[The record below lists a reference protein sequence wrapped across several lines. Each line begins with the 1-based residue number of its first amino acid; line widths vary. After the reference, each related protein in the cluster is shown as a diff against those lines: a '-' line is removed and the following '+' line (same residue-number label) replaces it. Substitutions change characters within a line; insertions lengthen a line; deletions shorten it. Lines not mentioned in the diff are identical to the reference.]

1 MKIALCQINPTVG
14 AINQN
19 KKSIFDWYHRAVDL
33 GADLVVFPELSLI
46 GYPPQDLLLRNR
58 FIENAKNALDEIAQK
73 STIPIILGNTM
84 MEDNKLYNCA
94 FFCEKGEIISHYKK
108 RLLPTYDVFDE
119 ARYFTSGSEPCVVKV
134 SINGENVYLG
144 LQICEDLWDKNYSCD
159 LVEELKAKGAEI
171 IINLSAS
178 PYRVD
183 RLLDRCELIQ
193 SKASDNRLSYVYCN
207 LVGAQDELIFDGQS
221 LAYNENGELIAQG
234 KAFEEEI
241 LLVDINN
248 SQTIDLKDSRREEK
262 IYNALVLGVKDY
274 FNKTGHSE
282 AVIGLSG
289 GIDSSLTACI
299 AVDALGIENV
309 HGVSMPSKFS
319 SQHSKDDA
327 KLLSE
332 NLGVDYRTISIESIV
347 SSFEESLKASYNGSE
362 PGVAE
367 ENIQARTRGSII
379 MALSNKFN
387 WLVLSTGNK
396 TELAM
401 GYCTLYGD
409 MNGGLAVISDLSK
422 TDVYALSRWVN
433 EKAGFDCIP
442 INSIEKPPSAELAPN
457 QVDPFDYDV
466 VSPLVTALIDNQK
479 SPSELIKE
487 GADPGLV
494 KDISNRIRINE
505 YKRRQAAPGLRVTSK
520 AFGIGRRVPIVNQR
534 SEEHTS
540 ELQSP
545 FYIFNI
551 IGFGPKTISS

>member
-19 KKSIFDWYHRAVDL
+19 KKIILETYNRAIDL
-33 GADLVVFPELSLI
+33 EADVIVFPELAII
-46 GYPPQDLLLRNR
+46 GYPPQDLLLRDR
-58 FIENAKNALDEIAQK
+58 FIINAQNALNEIAQK
-73 STIPIILGNTM
+73 STIPVILGNTLI
-84 MEDNKLYNCA
+84 EDNKLYNCA
-94 FFCEKGEIISHYKK
+94 FICENGEIVSHYKK

-119 ARYFTSGSEPCVVKV
+119 ARYFAAGNKHCIVELAIDGKNTK
-134 SINGENVYLG
+134 IG

-159 LVEELKAKGAEI
+159 LAKELKESGAEI
-171 IINLSAS
+171 IINISAS

-183 RLLDRCELIQ
+183 KLLDRCELIQ
-193 SKASDNRLSYVYCN
+193 TKAKDNSIPYIYCN

-221 LAYNENGELIAQG
+221 LAYNENGQLIAQG
-234 KAFEEEI
+234 KSFEEEI
-241 LLVDINN
+241 VMVDFSLNKPMN
-248 SQTIDLKDSRREEK
+248 LKVLQREEK

-274 FNKTGHSE
+274 FKKTNHSE

-289 GIDSSLTACI
+289 GIDSSLTASI
-299 AVDALGIENV
+299 AVDALSKENV

-347 SSFEESLKASYNGSE
+347 SSFEQSLKASYNGNES
-362 PGVAE
+362 GVAE
-367 ENIQARTRGSII
+367 ENIQARARGSII

-422 TDVYALSRWVN
+422 TDVYALSKWVN
-433 EKAGFDCIP
+433 KNAGFERIP
-442 INSIEKPPSAELAPN
+442 LSSIEKPPSAELRPE

-466 VSPLVTALIDNQK
+466 VSPLVSSLIDDEK

-487 GADPGLV
+487 GADPELV

-505 YKRRQAAPGLRVTSK
+505 YKRRQAAPGLKVTSK
-520 AFGIGRRVPIVNQR
+520 AFGMGRRVPIINQYD
-534 SEEHTS
+534 
-540 ELQSP
+540 EL
-545 FYIFNI
+545 
-551 IGFGPKTISS
+551 KHD

>member
-1 MKIALCQINPTVG
+1 MKITLCQINPTVG

-119 ARYFTSGSEPCVVKV
+119 ARYFTSGSEPFVVKV

-193 SKASDNRLSYVYCN
+193 SKASDNRLSYLYCN

-241 LLVDINN
+241 LMVDVKN
-248 SQTIDLKDSRREEK
+248 SQTIDLIDSIREEK

-274 FNKTGHSE
+274 FKKTGHTE

-332 NLGVDYRTISIESIV
+332 NLGIDYRTISIESIV
-347 SSFEESLKASYNGSE
+347 SSFEESLKTSYNGSE
-362 PGVAE
+362 LGVAE
-367 ENIQARTRGSII
+367 ENIQARARGSII

-442 INSIEKPPSAELAPN
+442 INSIEKPPSAELTPN

-505 YKRRQAAPGLRVTSK
+505 YKRRQAAPGLKVTSK
-520 AFGIGRRVPIVNQR
+520 AFGMGRRVPIINQYD
-534 SEEHTS
+534 
-540 ELQSP
+540 EL
-545 FYIFNI
+545 
-551 IGFGPKTISS
+551 KHD

>member
-19 KKSIFDWYHRAVDL
+19 KKIILETYNRAIDL
-33 GADLVVFPELSLI
+33 EADVIVFPELAII
-46 GYPPQDLLLRNR
+46 GYPPQDLLLRDR
-58 FIENAKNALDEIAQK
+58 FIINAQNALNEIAQK
-73 STIPIILGNTM
+73 STVPVILGNTLI
-84 MEDNKLYNCA
+84 EHNKLNNCA
-94 FFCEKGEIISHYKK
+94 FICENGEIVSHYKK

-119 ARYFTSGSEPCVVKV
+119 ARYFAAGNKYCIVELAIDGKNTK
-134 SINGENVYLG
+134 IG

-159 LVEELKAKGAEI
+159 LAKELKESGAEI
-171 IINLSAS
+171 IINISAS

-183 RLLDRCELIQ
+183 KLLDRCELIQ
-193 SKASDNRLSYVYCN
+193 TKAKDNSIPYIYCN

-221 LAYNENGELIAQG
+221 LAYNENGQLIAQG
-234 KAFEEEI
+234 KSFEEEI
-241 LLVDINN
+241 VMVDFSLNKPMN
-248 SQTIDLKDSRREEK
+248 LKVLQREEK

-274 FNKTGHSE
+274 FKKTNHSE

-289 GIDSSLTACI
+289 GIDSSLTASI
-299 AVDALGIENV
+299 AVDALSKENV

-319 SQHSKDDA
+319 SQHSKYDA

-347 SSFEESLKASYNGSE
+347 SSFEQSLKASYNGSE
-362 PGVAE
+362 SGVAE
-367 ENIQARTRGSII
+367 ENIQARARGSII

-422 TDVYALSRWVN
+422 TDVYALSKWVN
-433 EKAGFDCIP
+433 KNAGFERIP
-442 INSIEKPPSAELAPN
+442 LSSIEKPPSAELRPE

-466 VSPLVTALIDNQK
+466 VSPLVSSLIDDEK

-487 GADPGLV
+487 GADPELV
-494 KDISNRIRINE
+494 KDISSRIRINE
-505 YKRRQAAPGLRVTSK
+505 YKRRQAAPGLKVTSK
-520 AFGIGRRVPIVNQR
+520 AFGMGRRVPIINQYD
-534 SEEHTS
+534 
-540 ELQSP
+540 EL
-545 FYIFNI
+545 
-551 IGFGPKTISS
+551 KHD

>member
-19 KKSIFDWYHRAVDL
+19 KKIILETYSRAIDL
-33 GADLVVFPELSLI
+33 EADVIVFPELAII
-46 GYPPQDLLLRNR
+46 GYPPQDLLLRDR
-58 FIENAKNALDEIAQK
+58 FIINAQNALNEIAQK
-73 STIPIILGNTM
+73 STIPVILGNTLI
-84 MEDNKLYNCA
+84 EHNKLYNCA
-94 FFCEKGEIISHYKK
+94 FICENGEIVSHYKK

-119 ARYFTSGSEPCVVKV
+119 DRYFSAGNKHCIVELAIDGKNTK
-134 SINGENVYLG
+134 IG

-159 LVEELKAKGAEI
+159 LAKELKESGAEI
-171 IINLSAS
+171 IINISAS

-183 RLLDRCELIQ
+183 KLLDRCELIQ
-193 SKASDNRLSYVYCN
+193 TKAKDNSIPYIYCN

-221 LAYNENGELIAQG
+221 LAYNENGQLIAQG
-234 KAFEEEI
+234 KSFEEEI
-241 LLVDINN
+241 VMVDLSLNKPMN
-248 SQTIDLKDSRREEK
+248 LKVLQREEK

-274 FNKTGHSE
+274 FKKTNHSE

-289 GIDSSLTACI
+289 GIDSSLTASI
-299 AVDALGIENV
+299 AVDALGKENV

-347 SSFEESLKASYNGSE
+347 SSFEQSLKASYNGSE
-362 PGVAE
+362 SGVAE
-367 ENIQARTRGSII
+367 ENIQARARGSII

-409 MNGGLAVISDLSK
+409 MNGGLAVISDISK
-422 TDVYALSRWVN
+422 TDVYALSKWVN
-433 EKAGFDCIP
+433 KNAGFERIP
-442 INSIEKPPSAELAPN
+442 LSSIVKPPSAELRPE

-466 VSPLVTALIDNQK
+466 VSPLVSSLIDDEK

-487 GADPGLV
+487 GADPELV
-494 KDISNRIRINE
+494 KDISSRIRINE
-505 YKRRQAAPGLRVTSK
+505 YKRRQAAPGLKVTSK
-520 AFGIGRRVPIVNQR
+520 AFGMGRRVPIINQYD
-534 SEEHTS
+534 
-540 ELQSP
+540 EL
-545 FYIFNI
+545 
-551 IGFGPKTISS
+551 KHD

>member
-1 MKIALCQINPTVG
+1 MKITLCQINPTVG

-33 GADLVVFPELSLI
+33 GADLVIFPELSLI

-193 SKASDNRLSYVYCN
+193 SKATDNRLSYLYCN

-241 LLVDINN
+241 LMVDVKN
-248 SQTIDLKDSRREEK
+248 SQTIDLIDSRREEK

-274 FNKTGHSE
+274 FKKTGHTE

-347 SSFEESLKASYNGSE
+347 SSFEESLKTSYNGSE
-362 PGVAE
+362 LGVAE
-367 ENIQARTRGSII
+367 ENIQARARGSII

-409 MNGGLAVISDLSK
+409 MNGGLSVISDLSK

-520 AFGIGRRVPIVNQR
+520 AFGIGRRVPIVNQFD
-534 SEEHTS
+534 
-540 ELQSP
+540 EL
-545 FYIFNI
+545 NND
-551 IGFGPKTISS
+551 

>member
-19 KKSIFDWYHRAVDL
+19 KKIILETYSRAIDL
-33 GADLVVFPELSLI
+33 KADVIVFPELAII
-46 GYPPQDLLLRNR
+46 GYPPQDLLLRDR
-58 FIENAKNALDEIAQK
+58 FIINAQNALNEIAQK
-73 STIPIILGNTM
+73 STIPVILGNTLI
-84 MEDNKLYNCA
+84 EHNKLYNCA
-94 FFCEKGEIISHYKK
+94 FICENGEIVSHYKK

-119 ARYFTSGSEPCVVKV
+119 DRYFSAGNKHCIVELAIDGKNTK
-134 SINGENVYLG
+134 IG

-159 LVEELKAKGAEI
+159 LAKELKESGAEI
-171 IINLSAS
+171 IINISAS

-183 RLLDRCELIQ
+183 KLLDRCELIQ
-193 SKASDNRLSYVYCN
+193 TKAKDNSIPYIYCN

-221 LAYNENGELIAQG
+221 LAYNENGQLIAQG
-234 KAFEEEI
+234 KSFEEEI
-241 LLVDINN
+241 VMVDLSLNKPMN
-248 SQTIDLKDSRREEK
+248 LKVLQREEK

-274 FNKTGHSE
+274 FKKTNHSE

-289 GIDSSLTACI
+289 GIDSSLTALI
-299 AVDALGIENV
+299 AVDALGKENV

-347 SSFEESLKASYNGSE
+347 SSFEQSLKASYNGSE
-362 PGVAE
+362 SGVAE
-367 ENIQARTRGSII
+367 ENIQARARGSII

-422 TDVYALSRWVN
+422 TDVYALSKWVN
-433 EKAGFDCIP
+433 KNAGFERIP
-442 INSIEKPPSAELAPN
+442 LSSIEKPPSAELCLD
-457 QVDPFDYDV
+457 QVDPFDYNV
-466 VSPLVTALIDNQK
+466 VSPLVSALIDDEK
-479 SPSELIKE
+479 SPSELIEE
-487 GADPGLV
+487 GADPELV

-505 YKRRQAAPGLRVTSK
+505 YKRRQAAPGLKVTSK
-520 AFGIGRRVPIVNQR
+520 AFGMGRRVPIINQYD
-534 SEEHTS
+534 
-540 ELQSP
+540 EL
-545 FYIFNI
+545 
-551 IGFGPKTISS
+551 KHD

>member
-144 LQICEDLWDKNYSCD
+144 LQICEDLWDKNYSGD

-241 LLVDINN
+241 LMVDIKN

-505 YKRRQAAPGLRVTSK
+505 YKRRQAAPGLKVTSK
-520 AFGIGRRVPIVNQR
+520 AFGMGRRVPIINQYD
-534 SEEHTS
+534 
-540 ELQSP
+540 EL
-545 FYIFNI
+545 
-551 IGFGPKTISS
+551 KHD

>member
-1 MKIALCQINPTVG
+1 MKITLCQINPTVG

-193 SKASDNRLSYVYCN
+193 SKASDNRLSYLYCN

-241 LLVDINN
+241 LMVDVKN
-248 SQTIDLKDSRREEK
+248 SQTIDLIDSIREEK

-274 FNKTGHSE
+274 FKKTGHTE

-332 NLGVDYRTISIESIV
+332 NLGIDYRTISIESIV
-347 SSFEESLKASYNGSE
+347 SSFEESLKTSYNGSE
-362 PGVAE
+362 LGVAE
-367 ENIQARTRGSII
+367 ENIQARARGSII

-520 AFGIGRRVPIVNQR
+520 AFGIGRRVPIVNQFD
-534 SEEHTS
+534 
-540 ELQSP
+540 EL
-545 FYIFNI
+545 NND
-551 IGFGPKTISS
+551 

>member
-19 KKSIFDWYHRAVDL
+19 KKIILETYNRAIDL
-33 GADLVVFPELSLI
+33 EADVIVFPELAII
-46 GYPPQDLLLRNR
+46 GYPPQDLLLRDR
-58 FIENAKNALDEIAQK
+58 FIINAQNALNEIAQK
-73 STIPIILGNTM
+73 STIPVILGNTLI
-84 MEDNKLYNCA
+84 EHNKLYNCA
-94 FFCEKGEIISHYKK
+94 FICENGEIVSHYKK

-119 ARYFTSGSEPCVVKV
+119 DRYFAAGNKHCIVELAIDGKNTK
-134 SINGENVYLG
+134 IG

-159 LVEELKAKGAEI
+159 LAKELKESGAEI
-171 IINLSAS
+171 IINISAS

-183 RLLDRCELIQ
+183 KLLDRCELIQ
-193 SKASDNRLSYVYCN
+193 TKAKDNSIPYIYCN

-221 LAYNENGELIAQG
+221 LAYNENGQLIAQG
-234 KAFEEEI
+234 KSFEEEI
-241 LLVDINN
+241 VMVDLSLNKPMN
-248 SQTIDLKDSRREEK
+248 LKVVQREEK
-262 IYNALVLGVKDY
+262 IYKALVLGIKDY
-274 FNKTGHSE
+274 FKKTNHSE

-289 GIDSSLTACI
+289 GIDSSLTALI
-299 AVDALGIENV
+299 AVDALGKENV

-347 SSFEESLKASYNGSE
+347 SSFEQSLKASYNGSE
-362 PGVAE
+362 SGVAE
-367 ENIQARTRGSII
+367 ENIQARARGSII

-422 TDVYALSRWVN
+422 TDVYALSKWVN
-433 EKAGFDCIP
+433 KNAGFERIP
-442 INSIEKPPSAELAPN
+442 LSSIEKPPSAELRPE

-466 VSPLVTALIDNQK
+466 VSPLVSYLIDDEK

-487 GADPGLV
+487 GSDPELV
-494 KDISNRIRINE
+494 KEISNRIRINE
-505 YKRRQAAPGLRVTSK
+505 YKRRQAAPGLKVTSK
-520 AFGIGRRVPIVNQR
+520 AFGMGRRVPIINQYD
-534 SEEHTS
+534 
-540 ELQSP
+540 EL
-545 FYIFNI
+545 
-551 IGFGPKTISS
+551 KHD

>member
-1 MKIALCQINPTVG
+1 MKITLCQINPTVG

-33 GADLVVFPELSLI
+33 GADLVIFPELSLI

-193 SKASDNRLSYVYCN
+193 SKASDNRLSYLYCN

-241 LLVDINN
+241 LMVDVKN
-248 SQTIDLKDSRREEK
+248 SQTIDLIDSRREEK

-274 FNKTGHSE
+274 FKKTGHTE

-347 SSFEESLKASYNGSE
+347 SSFEESLKTSYNGSE
-362 PGVAE
+362 LGVAE
-367 ENIQARTRGSII
+367 ENIQARARGSII

-409 MNGGLAVISDLSK
+409 MNGGLSVISDLSK

-442 INSIEKPPSAELAPN
+442 INSIEKPPSAELTPN

-520 AFGIGRRVPIVNQR
+520 AFGIGRRVPIVNQFD
-534 SEEHTS
+534 
-540 ELQSP
+540 EL
-545 FYIFNI
+545 NND
-551 IGFGPKTISS
+551 

>member
-58 FIENAKNALDEIAQK
+58 FIENAKNALDEIAQE

-241 LLVDINN
+241 LMVDIKN

-505 YKRRQAAPGLRVTSK
+505 YKRRQAAPGLKVTSK
-520 AFGIGRRVPIVNQR
+520 AFGMGRRVPIINQYD
-534 SEEHTS
+534 
-540 ELQSP
+540 EL
-545 FYIFNI
+545 
-551 IGFGPKTISS
+551 KHD

>member
-19 KKSIFDWYHRAVDL
+19 KKIILETYSRAIDL
-33 GADLVVFPELSLI
+33 EADVIVFPELAII
-46 GYPPQDLLLRNR
+46 GYPPQDLLLRDR
-58 FIENAKNALDEIAQK
+58 FIINAQNALNEIAQK
-73 STIPIILGNTM
+73 STIPVILGNTLI
-84 MEDNKLYNCA
+84 EHNKLYNCA
-94 FFCEKGEIISHYKK
+94 FICENGEIVSHYKK

-119 ARYFTSGSEPCVVKV
+119 DRYFSAGNKHCIVELAIDGKNTK
-134 SINGENVYLG
+134 IG

-159 LVEELKAKGAEI
+159 LAKELKESGAEI
-171 IINLSAS
+171 IINISAS

-183 RLLDRCELIQ
+183 KLLDRCELIQ
-193 SKASDNRLSYVYCN
+193 TKAKDNSIPYIYCN

-221 LAYNENGELIAQG
+221 LAYNENGQLIAQG
-234 KAFEEEI
+234 KSFEEEI
-241 LLVDINN
+241 VMVDLSLNKPMN
-248 SQTIDLKDSRREEK
+248 LKVVQREEK

-274 FNKTGHSE
+274 FKKTNHSE

-289 GIDSSLTACI
+289 GIDSSLTASI
-299 AVDALGIENV
+299 AVDALSKENV

-347 SSFEESLKASYNGSE
+347 SSFEQSLKASYNGSE
-362 PGVAE
+362 SGVAE
-367 ENIQARTRGSII
+367 ENIQARARGSII

-422 TDVYALSRWVN
+422 TDVYALSKWVN
-433 EKAGFDCIP
+433 KNAGFERIP
-442 INSIEKPPSAELAPN
+442 LSSIEKPPSAELRPE

-466 VSPLVTALIDNQK
+466 VSPLVSYLIDDEK

-487 GADPGLV
+487 GADPELV

-505 YKRRQAAPGLRVTSK
+505 YKRRQAAPGLKVTSK
-520 AFGIGRRVPIVNQR
+520 AFGMGRRVPIINQYD
-534 SEEHTS
+534 
-540 ELQSP
+540 EL
-545 FYIFNI
+545 
-551 IGFGPKTISS
+551 KHD